1 MSLRWHFRPIQGRPS
16 ADAQHAAEEARRG
29 LKDAENLACRLE
41 DVADRLSKTRE
52 RNHFAAAVARALR
65 GA

>member
-1 MSLRWHFRPIQGRPS
+1 MRLWPHRRADRLQ
-16 ADAQHAAEEARRG
+16 ADADMDAHLWEAERALVDARQLHSRA
-29 LKDAENLACRLE
+29 DEI
-41 DVADRLSKTRE
+41 ADRLSKTRE